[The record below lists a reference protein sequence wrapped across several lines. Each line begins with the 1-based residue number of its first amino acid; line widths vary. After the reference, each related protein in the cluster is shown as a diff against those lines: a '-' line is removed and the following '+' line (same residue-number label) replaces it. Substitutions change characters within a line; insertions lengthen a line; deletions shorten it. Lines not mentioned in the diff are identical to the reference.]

1 MTPDDLTS
9 RDLKMIAMI
18 MAMEMANKPD
28 AKQQTTAALIKNA
41 VAAAA
46 ADSRWH
52 VVRRLVEIALERSDP
67 ARPKV
72 SELDY
77 TDLLVRVAPVFADMW
92 PLEPTQR
99 NSFIREFCKLTGRRL
114 ETARRYLQ
122 KRNKGLTPDRARL
135 EVESWSRFSP

>member
-18 MAMEMANKPD
+18 MAMEMATKPD

-41 VAAAA
+41 VAAA

-135 EVESWSRFSP
+135 EVECWSRFSP